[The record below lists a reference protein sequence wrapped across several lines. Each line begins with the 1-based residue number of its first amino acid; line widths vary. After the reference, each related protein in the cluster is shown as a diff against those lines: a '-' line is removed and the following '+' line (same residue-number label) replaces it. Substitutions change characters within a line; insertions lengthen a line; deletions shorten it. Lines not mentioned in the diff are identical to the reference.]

1 MMYPP
6 LCIPA
11 ASEVEDDK
19 ETEKDFFSEKEC
31 DIMYK
36 PQKYEVRF
44 ALWDKIKEIIE

>member
-1 MMYPP
+1 MYPP

-36 PQKYEVRF
+36 SQKYEVRF
-44 ALWDKIKEIIE
+44 ALWDKIKEIID